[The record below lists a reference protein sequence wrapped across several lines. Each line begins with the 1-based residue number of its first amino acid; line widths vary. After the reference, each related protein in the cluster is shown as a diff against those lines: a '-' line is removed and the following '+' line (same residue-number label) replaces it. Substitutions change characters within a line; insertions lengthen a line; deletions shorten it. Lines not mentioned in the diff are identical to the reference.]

1 MGEVK
6 PTWVAR
12 WISVEIQ
19 STGFHPLRE
28 VIEVV
33 VGAHIGGKSLEEIAE
48 LSEGLE
54 AGVYDF
60 LDVIT
65 EEQRDDG
72 LDPSFELAGDRKGSH
87 IRALNIDAPKVL
99 PALQAMPPDRFETFC
114 VAVLEPIGGEAH
126 RVG

>member
-1 MGEVK
+1 
-6 PTWVAR
+6 P
-12 WISVEIQ
+12 
-19 STGFHPLRE
+19 
-28 VIEVV
+28 
-33 VGAHIGGKSLEEIAE
+33 
-48 LSEGLE
+48 EGLE

-114 VAVLEPIGGEAH
+114 VAVLEAIGGEAR
-126 RVG
+126 RVGKTGDGGVDFVATDVPLGSLFGPAFRRGTPL